1 MFLKDYFLTY
11 LCYAAIPS
19 HATHAVHTLHALH
32 WIGEDVLCG
41 VQIAEFGKD
50 VFCRIKIV
58 ENVLVV
64 ELRQLNKCTILQS
77 ARPPCSQASLFL
89 AGDSRLIFIIVL
101 VGLRYL
107 DLESG

>member
-64 ELRQLNKCTILQS
+64 ELRQLNKCTILQL
-77 ARPPCSQASLFL
+77 SL
-89 AGDSRLIFIIVL
+89 IHI
-101 VGLRYL
+101 
-107 DLESG
+107 